1 MNKAWHIVSAV
12 LLATLGLAQ
21 PALAH
26 TGHGFFGD
34 GVAHYLASPA
44 HALPVI
50 AVGLVVGLSL
60 VASRRTAFIRGGG
73 IVLGLSALLLL
84 AVLI

>member
-1 MNKAWHIVSAV
+1 MNKAWQIVSAV
-12 LLATLGLAQ
+12 LLAALGLAK

-34 GVAHYLASPA
+34 GVAHYLASPT

-50 AVGLVVGLSL
+50 GVAVIVGLSL
-60 VASRRTAFIRGGG
+60 VASRRTALVRSGG
-73 IVLGLSALLLL
+73 ILIGLSAVLLL